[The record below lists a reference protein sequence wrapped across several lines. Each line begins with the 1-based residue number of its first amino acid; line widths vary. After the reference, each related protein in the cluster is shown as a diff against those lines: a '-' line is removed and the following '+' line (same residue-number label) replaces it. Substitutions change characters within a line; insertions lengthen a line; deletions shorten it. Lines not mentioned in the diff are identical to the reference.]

1 MYIYWKGNLRVAD
14 LQTPKMAERRP
25 EYLQSNKI
33 TGKNRFLM
41 VDEKKQLQAIGYP
54 DTDFRISIL
63 VRN

>member
-1 MYIYWKGNLRVAD
+1 MIVIKITINKCMYVYWKGNLRVAD

-41 VDEKKQLQAIGYP
+41 VD
-54 DTDFRISIL
+54 
-63 VRN
+63 